1 MVTSPNVQAILSGDA
16 NQKAAI
22 INHILGE
29 IHSVLAG
36 DEDISKLVRYKVKER
51 GENDRTRLGKILDF
65 VGPDEDTLHLLSTKI
80 SAWTTDP
87 AAFWMRPVPCFLGQI
102 AAPAQIVGCYIQSKR
117 DDA

>member
-1 MVTSPNVQAILSGDA
+1 MATSPNVQAILSGDA
-16 NQKAAI
+16 NEKAAI

-29 IHSVLAG
+29 IHSVLAE

-51 GENDRTRLGKILDF
+51 GENDRTRLAKIF
-65 VGPDEDTLHLLSTKI
+65 EFMGPDDDTLNLLNSNI

-87 AAFWMRPVPCFLGQI
+87 AAFWMRPAPCFLGHI
-102 AAPAQIVGCYIQSKR
+102 AAQAQIVGCYIQSER